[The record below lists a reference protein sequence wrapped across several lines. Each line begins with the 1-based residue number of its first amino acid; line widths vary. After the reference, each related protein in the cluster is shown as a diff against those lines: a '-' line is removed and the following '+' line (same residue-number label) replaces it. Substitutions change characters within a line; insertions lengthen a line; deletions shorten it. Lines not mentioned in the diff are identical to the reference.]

1 LLLCPPQ
8 QCQQLPPTTGLR
20 LLSLAQPLTVSALRV
35 TLVELYTEHRA
46 EVRSLPREVRVEQAA
61 NPCILVAE
69 DNQVNQLVVQGF
81 LKKRGYSVRLVNNGL
96 AALNEY
102 QRDPAAIQLILMD
115 CEMPVMDGFEATEK
129 IRQLERQQQLAA
141 VPIVA
146 LTAHT
151 LDEHRQHGMDV
162 GMDDFLGKPLDSA
175 QLYGTLE
182 RYLFEKTMQDT

>member
-8 QCQQLPPTTGLR
+8 QFLQLPTSTSLR
-20 LLSLAQPLTVSALRV
+20 LLSLAQPLTVSALRT
-35 TLVELYTEHRA
+35 TLVELFEEPRA
-46 EVRSLPREVRVEQAA
+46 EVGNLPRAAHPEQEAA
-61 NPCILVAE
+61 PCILVAE
-69 DNQVNQLVVQGF
+69 DNPVNQLVVQGF
-81 LKKRGYSVRLVNNGL
+81 LKKRGYSVRLVTNGL

-129 IRQLERQQQLAA
+129 IRQMERQQKLAA

-151 LDEHRQHGMDV
+151 LDEHRQHGLDV
-162 GMDDFLGKPLDSA
+162 GMDDLLGKPLNSA
-175 QLYGTLE
+175 QLYATLE
-182 RYLFEKTMQDT
+182 RYLLGQTLDR